1 MNKKTFHAFAIALM
15 AMAGGTGSAAA
26 AAQTFPTQPIK
37 IVVTF
42 PPGVTPDTT
51 ARLLATKLGEVMGQ
65 PVVVDN
71 RPGAGGTIGAG
82 VVAKA
87 PADGYTVL
95 YAPNSVFTMAPHMY
109 RKVPYTPAELEPISI
124 VGELGYVLLGNKD
137 LPVSNLKEAIDY
149 IKARP
154 GKINF
159 ASYGVGTGTHLTME
173 LLQKELGLKM
183 EHISYKSSPVPD
195 LISGQVQF
203 LFEPYGGQGLES
215 AKVGQLKA
223 LGVSLRKRS
232 PELPSVPSISEVA
245 PNYESP
251 GWLGFWLPART
262 PAAVQTKYQDALT
275 RVMVMPDV
283 KARFRA
289 LSIDATNSGPAV
301 MSNTIQ
307 KQSALW
313 GALLKDLSISL
324 E

>member
-1 MNKKTFHAFAIALM
+1 MKNKTYHLFATGLIVIA
-15 AMAGGTGSAAA
+15 SVAAATCA
-26 AAQTFPTQPIK
+26 AAQVFPSQPIK
-37 IVVTF
+37 VVVTF

-82 VVAKA
+82 VVAKSV
-87 PADGYTVL
+87 ADGYTVL

-109 RKVPYTPAELEPISI
+109 RKLPYTSAELEPVSI
-124 VGELGYVLLGNKD
+124 VGELGYVLLANKD
-137 LPVSNLKEAIDY
+137 LRVSNLKEAVDY
-149 IKARP
+149 IRARP
-154 GKINF
+154 GKVNF

-183 EHISYKSSPVPD
+183 EHIAYKSSPIPD

-215 AKVGQLKA
+215 AKAGQLKA

-232 PELPSVPSISEVA
+232 PELPTVPSISEVA
-245 PNYESP
+245 PSYESP
-251 GWLGFWLPART
+251 GWLGFWLPAKT
-262 PAAVQTKYQDALT
+262 PAAVQKKYQEALT
-275 RVMVMPDV
+275 QVMAMPEV
-283 KARFRA
+283 KAKFRG
-289 LSIDATNSGPAV
+289 LSIDATNSGPRV
-301 MSNTIQ
+301 MANTIQ
-307 KQSALW
+307 TQSALW
-313 GALLKDLSISL
+313 GTLLKDLSISL